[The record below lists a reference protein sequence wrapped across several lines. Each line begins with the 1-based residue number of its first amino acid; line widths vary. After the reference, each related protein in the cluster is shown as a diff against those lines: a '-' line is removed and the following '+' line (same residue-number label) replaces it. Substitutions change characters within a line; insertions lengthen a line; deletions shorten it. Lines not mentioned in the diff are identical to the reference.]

1 MTREMT
7 IGKIFMDCPICGN
20 SHEVEIRERKAKIL
34 IKGEEI
40 VYQEKFFFCANSD
53 DEECEFQSG
62 KMMNE
67 NLSNARNAYREKHG
81 LLTSEEIVE
90 IRRIYHLS
98 QVELSKLLGWG
109 EATISRY
116 ESKAIQDEV
125 YDNVLQ
131 NLKNNPA
138 SAFEYL
144 EKNKAEFSLEKYL
157 EIKTAIL
164 QKIESYGKEYLARQ
178 SLESEYAK
186 YTEKCDANGNT
197 ILDIDKIEGSISYLA
212 EKIDALYKV
221 KLMKL
226 LWYIDALS
234 FKFRGC
240 AITGLVYTH
249 QKMGALPIGHYKV
262 MNLENVLFDE
272 IEDER
277 YDVMYRFKGNEK
289 IEKKCLTQDD
299 YAILDCVINK
309 FGSYS
314 GKELMEY
321 MHKESAYLN
330 TEMNEIIPF
339 SLAKEIRD
347 FN

>member
-1 MTREMT
+1 M
-7 IGKIFMDCPICGN
+7 
-20 SHEVEIRERKAKIL
+20 
-34 IKGEEI
+34 
-40 VYQEKFFFCANSD
+40 
-53 DEECEFQSG
+53 
-62 KMMNE
+62 
-67 NLSNARNAYREKHG
+67 
-81 LLTSEEIVE
+81 
-90 IRRIYHLS
+90 
-98 QVELSKLLGWG
+98 
-109 EATISRY
+109 
-116 ESKAIQDEV
+116 
-125 YDNVLQ
+125 
-131 NLKNNPA
+131 
-138 SAFEYL
+138 
-144 EKNKAEFSLEKYL
+144 
-157 EIKTAIL
+157 
-164 QKIESYGKEYLARQ
+164 
-178 SLESEYAK
+178 
-186 YTEKCDANGNT
+186 
-197 ILDIDKIEGSISYLA
+197 A

-249 QKMGALPIGHYKV
+249 QKMGALPIGPYKV